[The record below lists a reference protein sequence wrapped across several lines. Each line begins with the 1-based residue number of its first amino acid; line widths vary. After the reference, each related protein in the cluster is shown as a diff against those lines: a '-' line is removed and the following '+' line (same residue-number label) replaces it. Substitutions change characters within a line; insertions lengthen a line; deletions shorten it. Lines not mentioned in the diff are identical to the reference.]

1 MGSSRPPTER
11 PQVAPAS
18 AGGRRCTDGP
28 SGGRRCTDGP
38 SGGEPRGFTLLE
50 VMIALAI
57 LAMSFTALLGTQ
69 SQALIITSYIRD
81 VSVAGLL
88 ARGKLVELEHHYKTE
103 GFGTFDEEE
112 DGDFG
117 DEGYPKFR
125 WSVKLEK
132 IEADEGVL
140 EEITSQ
146 LPQDPEAIKEQM
158 TASGPFAGADL
169 GGLNFNPSMVFQ
181 GLPMF
186 LEQLGEKVRR
196 VTFEVQWPE
205 GRKGKR
211 SMSVNT
217 FFVLFEEIQKK
228 ADDAETVKDALGGGD
243 DDGSANTS
251 NDGSKNTS
259 KTLGGGVTK

>member
-1 MGSSRPPTER
+1 MATSRLPTPARTVAGR
-11 PQVAPAS
+11 PAVEA
-18 AGGRRCTDGP
+18 
-28 SGGRRCTDGP
+28 
-38 SGGEPRGFTLLE
+38 RGFTLLE

-57 LAMSFTALLGTQ
+57 LAVSFTALLGTQ
-69 SQALIITSYIRD
+69 SQAMIITSYIRD
-81 VSVAGLL
+81 VTVAGLL

-103 GFGTFDEEE
+103 GFGSFDEEE

-117 DEGYPKFR
+117 DEGYPKFK
-125 WSVKLEK
+125 WTVKLEK

-169 GGLNFNPSMVFQ
+169 GGLNFNPSMIFQ

-196 VTFEVQWPE
+196 VSFKVEWPE

-217 FFVLFEEIQKK
+217 FFVLFEEIQKT
-228 ADDAETVKDALGGGD
+228 ADDAQAVDDAINGGEEGEE
-243 DDGSANTS
+243 GAPKTT
-251 NDGSKNTS
+251 NDGTSTATGSMSTGGSKP
-259 KTLGGGVTK
+259 

>member
-1 MGSSRPPTER
+1 
-11 PQVAPAS
+11 
-18 AGGRRCTDGP
+18 
-28 SGGRRCTDGP
+28 
-38 SGGEPRGFTLLE
+38 
-50 VMIALAI
+50 MIALAI

-69 SQALIITSYIRD
+69 SQAMIITSYIRD

-88 ARGKLVELEHHYKTE
+88 TRGKLTDLEHHYKTE

-112 DGDFG
+112 EGDFG
-117 DEGYPKFR
+117 DEGYPKFK

-132 IEADEGVL
+132 IEAEEGVL
-140 EEITSQ
+140 EDITSQ

-169 GGLNFNPSMVFQ
+169 GGMNFNPSMIFQ

-196 VTFEVQWPE
+196 VTFKVEWPE

-228 ADDAETVKDALGGGD
+228 ADDAEAVSDVLGGGD
-243 DDGSANTS
+243 EDTPTTS
-251 NDGSKNTS
+251 NDGTKTSAPNLNTGGSK
-259 KTLGGGVTK
+259 